1 MLLTGVLFVAVTG
14 IVRHLGSDM
23 PAVQAAFIR
32 YAFGTL
38 LIVPVLIRLLRK
50 DSFHAPSIGQYKL
63 YALRGLAH
71 GGAVMLWFYAMARI
85 PIAEVTAIGYTSPIF
100 TTIGAALFLG
110 EVFHARRIAA
120 IVIAFIGAMIIL
132 RPGFQSIELGSLA
145 QLLAA
150 PFFAASFLW
159 AKKLTGTR
167 SSEEIVVMLSIACT
181 IVLLPGALWQWQT
194 PTAVE
199 LFWLLLTALFATAG
213 HYTLTRAFACAPLT
227 VTQPV
232 SFLQLVWASLLGYFV
247 FAESLDPWVIVGGGI
262 IVASVTYIFHRE
274 AAAAREKKRFQQS
287 ILKNIDSGS
296 VAGMTITRSFVV
308 FKFAK

>member
-1 MLLTGVLFVAVTG
+1 MLLTGLLFVSVTG

-23 PAVQAAFIR
+23 PAAQAAFIR
-32 YAFGTL
+32 YVFGTL
-38 LIVPVLIRLLRK
+38 LVLPVVYRLLK
-50 DSFHAPSIGQYKL
+50 KNSYSLPSLVQYKL

-71 GGAVMLWFYAMARI
+71 GVAVMLWFYAMARI

-100 TTIGAALFLG
+100 TTIGAAFFLG

-132 RPGFQSIELGSLA
+132 RPGFQTIEFGALA

-150 PFFAASFLW
+150 PFFASSFLL

-167 SSEEIVVMLSIACT
+167 SPEEIVVMLSVGCT
-181 IVLLPGALWQWQT
+181 VVLLPGALWQWQT
-194 PTAVE
+194 PTTTE
-199 LFWLLLTALFATAG
+199 LFWLLLTAVFATVG

-227 VTQPV
+227 ATQPI

-247 FAESLDPWVIVGGGI
+247 FGESLDPWVILGGGI

-274 AAAAREKKRFQQS
+274 SAAARLGRTREK
-287 ILKNIDSGS
+287 
-296 VAGMTITRSFVV
+296 
-308 FKFAK
+308 

>member
-1 MLLTGVLFVAVTG
+1 VGIAWMLLTGLLFVSVTG

-23 PAVQAAFIR
+23 PAAQAAFIR

-38 LIVPVLIRLLRK
+38 LVLPIVYRLLKKSSYRL
-50 DSFHAPSIGQYKL
+50 PSLAQYKL
-63 YALRGLAH
+63 YALRGMAH
-71 GGAVMLWFYAMARI
+71 GVAVMLWFYAMARI

-100 TTIGAALFLG
+100 TTIGAAVFLG
-110 EVFHARRIAA
+110 EVFHVRRIAA

-132 RPGFQSIELGSLA
+132 RPGFQTIELGALS

-150 PFFAASFLW
+150 PFFAASFLL

-167 SSEEIVVMLSIACT
+167 SPEEIVVMLSIGCT
-181 IVLLPGALWQWQT
+181 VVLLPVALWQWQT
-194 PTAVE
+194 PTTIE
-199 LFWLLLTALFATAG
+199 LFWLLLTAVFATVG

-227 VTQPV
+227 ATQPI

-247 FAESLDPWVIVGGGI
+247 FGESLDPWVILGGGV

-274 AAAAREKKRFQQS
+274 SAAVRLGRSLEK
-287 ILKNIDSGS
+287 
-296 VAGMTITRSFVV
+296 
-308 FKFAK
+308 